1 MQKRWRQFD
10 DRAPKIDAA
19 TAPGTKYKYI
29 MGIMKTHSSITFQ
42 MIRDTNDKNKDD
54 MITIKQTDQDDIISL
69 CYKDRLSSSQH
80 EVYMN
85 KKQVGEYCVSLFH
98 ILSYDTDP
106 FKFVQVNFPA
116 FPCVLLE
123 PKDLQYESLRTR
135 LQSMLWLTME
145 QSFTTMDESY

>member
-1 MQKRWRQFD
+1 
-10 DRAPKIDAA
+10 
-19 TAPGTKYKYI
+19 
-29 MGIMKTHSSITFQ
+29 MGIMKTHSTITFQ
-42 MIRDTNDKNKDD
+42 MIRDTKDNTKDD
-54 MITIKQTDQDDIISL
+54 TITIKQTDQDDIISL

-85 KKQVGEYCVSLFH
+85 KDRVSDYCLSLFH

-106 FKFVQVNFPA
+106 FKYVQVNFPA
-116 FPCVLLE
+116 FPSVLLE
-123 PKDLQYESLRTR
+123 PKALQYESLRTR

>member
-1 MQKRWRQFD
+1 
-10 DRAPKIDAA
+10 
-19 TAPGTKYKYI
+19 
-29 MGIMKTHSSITFQ
+29 MGIMKTHSTITFQ
-42 MIRDTNDKNKDD
+42 MIRDTKDNTKDD
-54 MITIKQTDQDDIISL
+54 TITIKQTDQDDIISL

-85 KKQVGEYCVSLFH
+85 KVRVSDYCLSLFH

-106 FKFVQVNFPA
+106 FKYVQVNFPA
-116 FPCVLLE
+116 FPSVLLE
-123 PKDLQYESLRTR
+123 PKALQYESLRTR